1 MYDNPGSVSPVR
13 EGLNNCNLGDYLS
26 NPITQTRISDIND
39 TVEIKSTKNVL
50 NIPIRD
56 GTSIPCIAGIPQYL
70 GITLQTLKLVGST
83 LRG

>member
-1 MYDNPGSVSPVR
+1 MRAFSPGTHFDRFWDPFDPR
-13 EGLNNCNLGDYLS
+13 ALS

-39 TVEIKSTKNVL
+39 TVEIKSTEIVL
-50 NIPIRD
+50 YIPIRD

-70 GITLQTLKLVGST
+70 EITLQTLKLVGST